1 MKLSVKMLVTAAAML
16 AAPVAQ
22 AQVLGGRGAVG
33 GVVGGVVGSAGG
45 AVSGAV
51 SGAGAISGLG
61 GASGSGQGTGM
72 FGATFGH
79 QGMGSQVSG
88 LTQNVEGIGGGRAW
102 GTFDE
107 APKIG
112 QRGRSLGERFSEV
125 SDGVV
130 LGRTVKLSDVASKDV
145 ARGSG
150 QAQANA
156 ATPRASASARTEQ
169 NASKQRVSS
178 SKRAEANV
186 EAGRVRGGAS
196 GDAELKANR

>member
-1 MKLSVKMLVTAAAML
+1 MKLSGKILIAAASML

-22 AQVLGGRGAVG
+22 AQVLGGRGVGGAVG
-33 GVVGGVVGSAGG
+33 SVVGSAGG

-51 SGAGAISGLG
+51 SGAGAVSGLG
-61 GASGSGQGTGM
+61 AASGSGQGTGM

-79 QGMGSQVSG
+79 QGIASQVSSV
-88 LTQNVEGIGGGRAW
+88 TQNVEGIGGGRAW

-107 APKIG
+107 PPKNG
-112 QRGRSLGERFSEV
+112 SRQRSLGDRFGEV
-125 SDGVV
+125 SEGVV
-130 LGRTVKLSDVASKDV
+130 LGRTVKLSDVAPNGS

-156 ATPRASASARTEQ
+156 GTPRASANARSEQ
-169 NASKQRVSS
+169 NVSKQRVSS
-178 SKRAEANV
+178 SKSAQANV

-196 GDAELKANR
+196 GDADLKASR

>member
-1 MKLSVKMLVTAAAML
+1 MKLSGKILVVTAAML

-22 AQVLGGRGAVG
+22 AQVLGGRGVG
-33 GVVGGVVGSAGG
+33 GAVGGVVGSAGG
-45 AVSGAV
+45 AVSGAL
-51 SGAGAISGLG
+51 SGAGAISGVG

-79 QGMGSQVSG
+79 QGIGSQVSG
-88 LTQNVEGIGGGRAW
+88 VAQNVEGVGGGRAW

-107 APKIG
+107 KPKNG
-112 QRGRSLGERFSEV
+112 AGGRSLGQRFSEV

-130 LGRTVKLSDVASKDV
+130 LGRTVKLSDVAPQGA

-169 NASKQRVSS
+169 NLGKQQASS
-178 SKRAEANV
+178 SKSAQANV
-186 EAGRVRGGAS
+186 ETRRARVGAS
-196 GDAELKANR
+196 GEAELKANR